1 MNHARRSW
9 VAVSYY
15 VFTSIWWLH
24 HVGKPQLQDL
34 TYLPS
39 RSTWCT
45 IGAFLPPEVTQ
56 LKSDLMTLKTIP
68 LGHILIR
75 NENKQV
81 TILTT
86 MLVGRIKSNFFY
98 YRNLH
103 CVDNVRGT
111 VIRDGAKVLGESPL
125 SNSVHLT
132 NKNLLKTPKNQP
144 EFSTCRSGA
153 GIAARLHVSVITI
166 ISDQSW
172 SQCHPSVAYKS
183 LNTLHQS
190 IKQFISQL
198 TMYCIEIFTNSQ
210 LSVKP
215 LPDGFFY
222 VLLYNLWNGKVLYWC
237 SKHSS
242 SATFRVP
249 FLRNTRER
257 DV

>member
-1 MNHARRSW
+1 
-9 VAVSYY
+9 
-15 VFTSIWWLH
+15 
-24 HVGKPQLQDL
+24 
-34 TYLPS
+34 
-39 RSTWCT
+39 
-45 IGAFLPPEVTQ
+45 
-56 LKSDLMTLKTIP
+56 MTLKTIP

-86 MLVGRIKSNFFY
+86 MLVRRIKSNFFY

-111 VIRDGAKVLGESPL
+111 VIRDRAKVLGESPL

-144 EFSTCRSGA
+144 EFSTWRSGA

-183 LNTLHQS
+183 LSTLPSVDKTIHFSVDTELKFSPILSYQLNPYQTASSTFCYTIYGTERYCSGALNTLAARLS
-190 IKQFISQL
+190 EFL
-198 TMYCIEIFTNSQ
+198 FFTIQ
-210 LSVKP
+210 EK
-215 LPDGFFY
+215 GRF
-222 VLLYNLWNGKVLYWC
+222 
-237 SKHSS
+237 
-242 SATFRVP
+242 
-249 FLRNTRER
+249 NTA
-257 DV
+257 